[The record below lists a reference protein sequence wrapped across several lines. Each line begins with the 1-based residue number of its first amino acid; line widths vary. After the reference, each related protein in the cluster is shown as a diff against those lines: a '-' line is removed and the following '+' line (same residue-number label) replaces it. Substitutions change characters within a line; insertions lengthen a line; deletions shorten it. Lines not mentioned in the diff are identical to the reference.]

1 MKHLTILDK
10 GPVLLY
16 LHQLEL
22 SSSLW
27 APGECELV
35 VGLWTQKAKSAA
47 KGAEPDSPRLA
58 QKVGKNFSLLIER
71 RCSPGPSG
79 RFEARFLQSPAD
91 RERSRSFGRFID
103 RVKGTSF
110 NEAPAGEEM
119 APAAPAV
126 PLPKDTDL
134 STQFCLTVR
143 KENSSEVLA
152 VGMFH
157 LWELVYSADRR
168 VALSLGRRLL
178 SEECTG
184 SLRQSFS
191 PLTKDGMN
199 RAARRHSW
207 AGLLHPG
214 HASRSKATER
224 SLPRVPSPKR
234 ASGRRRHK
242 SVSFADNVDEEDMQL
257 YPEMPSPLPV
267 LSGRRVRRESYRSD
281 KSGSALSGSSASVPG
296 IAAVSLAPS
305 SISQRD
311 GGVVGIPRVGSSVLA
326 ASLRRAFDVPYD
338 SSWVVGKSPDP
349 LLQATYDFWGA
360 SHALIPQKVTV
371 EGVLLFEDLY
381 KQNKSFV
388 VPRALAGG
396 GGEWGGNFHGGA
408 VALTFSQSS
417 DNGSGGKLRLDQAL
431 RLRSA
436 HVRQARGEEGDLKSA
451 GSPNA
456 AHKEVS
462 FVDNELLMY
471 KINIWNDTKTVE
483 PQTLETW
490 AMLPGD
496 RVYTLRGEM
505 SKSFNAPRGGL
516 LGTSRSRLDSPPPRE
531 AHAS

>member
-1 MKHLTILDK
+1 M
-10 GPVLLY
+10 LLY
-16 LHQLEL
+16 LQQLEL

-35 VGLWTQKAKSAA
+35 VGLWTQKAKSAV
-47 KGAEPDSPRLA
+47 KGVEPDSPRLA

-79 RFEARFLQSPAD
+79 RFEARFLQPAGSQV
-91 RERSRSFGRFID
+91 RSTSFVSFID

-110 NEAPAGEEM
+110 NEAPAGEEVVPV
-119 APAAPAV
+119 APAI

-143 KENSSEVLA
+143 KESSTEVLA

-157 LWELVYSADRR
+157 LWELVYSTDRK
-168 VALSLGRRLL
+168 VMLSLGRRLL

-184 SLRQSFS
+184 PMQQSFS
-191 PLTKDGMN
+191 PLSQDGKN
-199 RAARRHSW
+199 RSMVRGARRHSW

-214 HASRSKATER
+214 HARRSKAADR
-224 SLPRVPSPKR
+224 SLPRAAPPPRR
-234 ASGRRRHK
+234 AAGRRRYK
-242 SVSFADNVDEEDMQL
+242 SVSFADDVDEEDMQP

-267 LSGRRVRRESYRSD
+267 MSGRRVRRESYRSEMSS
-281 KSGSALSGSSASVPG
+281 SGFSGSSASVPG
-296 IAAVSLAPS
+296 IAAVSLAPR
-305 SISQRD
+305 SISERE
-311 GGVVGIPRVGSSVLA
+311 GGVVGIPRVSSSVLT

-349 LLQATYDFWGA
+349 LLQASYDFWGT

-381 KQNKSFV
+381 KQKKSFV
-388 VPRALAGG
+388 VPQSLRVAGG
-396 GGEWGGNFHGGA
+396 DWGGQFHGAA

-417 DNGSGGKLRLDQAL
+417 GTENSSAGKLRLDQAL

-436 HVRQARGEEGDLKSA
+436 HMRQAQGEEGDRESM
-451 GSPNA
+451 GSQNA
-456 AHKEVS
+456 AHKEVL

-471 KINIWNDTKTVE
+471 KINIWNETKSIE

-490 AMLPGD
+490 EMLPGD
-496 RVYTLRGEM
+496 RVYTLRTETT
-505 SKSFNAPRGGL
+505 KSFSSPRGGF
-516 LGTSRSRLDSPPPRE
+516 LGTGRSRLESPPPWDSP
-531 AHAS
+531 AS

>member
-1 MKHLTILDK
+1 M
-10 GPVLLY
+10 LLY
-16 LHQLEL
+16 LQQLEL

-27 APGECELV
+27 APGECELI
-35 VGLWTQKAKSAA
+35 VGLWTQKAKSAV
-47 KGAEPDSPRLA
+47 KGADQDSPRLA

-79 RFEARFLQSPAD
+79 RFEARFLQGAGSQV
-91 RERSRSFGRFID
+91 RSSSFVRFID

-110 NEAPAGEEM
+110 NEAPAGEEV
-119 APAAPAV
+119 APAAPAI
-126 PLPKDTDL
+126 PLPKGTGL

-143 KENSSEVLA
+143 KESSSEVLA

-157 LWELVYSADRR
+157 LWELVYNTDRR
-168 VALSLGRRLL
+168 VMLSLGRRLL

-184 SLRQSFS
+184 SMRQSFS
-191 PLTKDGMN
+191 PLSQDGMN
-199 RAARRHSW
+199 RGMIRGARRHSW

-214 HASRSKATER
+214 RTTRSKAAER
-224 SLPRVPSPKR
+224 SLPRIPSPKR
-234 ASGRRRHK
+234 ASGRRRYK
-242 SVSFADNVDEEDMQL
+242 SVSFADDVEEEDMQP

-267 LSGRRVRRESYRSD
+267 QTGRRVRRESYRSEM
-281 KSGSALSGSSASVPG
+281 SGSGFSGSSASVPG

-311 GGVVGIPRVGSSVLA
+311 GGVVGIPRVSSSVLA

-349 LLQATYDFWGA
+349 LLQASYDFWGT

-381 KQNKSFV
+381 KQKKSFV
-388 VPRALAGG
+388 VPQSLGG
-396 GGEWGGNFHGGA
+396 GGGDWGGHFHGGA

-417 DNGSGGKLRLDQAL
+417 GTENGSVGKLRLDQAL

-436 HVRQARGEEGDLKSA
+436 HMRQARGEEGDWEST

-471 KINIWNDTKTVE
+471 KINIWNDAKSVE

-496 RVYTLRGEM
+496 RVYTLWGET
-505 SKSFNAPRGGL
+505 SNSFSSPRGRFQVTG
-516 LGTSRSRLDSPPPRE
+516 RSRLESPPPWDSS
-531 AHAS
+531 AS